1 MRENPHGNGDA
12 FRAGATKVMRI
23 SDFIER
29 SNAAKSPED
38 IFDLFGQAVSQFG
51 YNRVAF
57 GAVTPA
63 AQEMLALGNLKPAI
77 ALNYP
82 EDWVK
87 RYFEMRYQ
95 EIDPVVLLSSSRS
108 APMVWSS
115 LLIGDDLSPKQKKIF
130 TESREAGLNN
140 GVSIPVH
147 GPLGESYVVSLATD
161 TAEHHN
167 GEALGTL
174 QVLAIQFQLAYSQIA
189 RGQPETQAKFH
200 LTERERECLAWTA
213 RGKSAWAISMIL
225 GVSEHTVNF
234 HMKSAM
240 KKMGTTNRVSAV
252 VSAIQSG
259 LIVP

>member
-1 MRENPHGNGDA
+1 
-12 FRAGATKVMRI
+12 
-23 SDFIER
+23 
-29 SNAAKSPED
+29 
-38 IFDLFGQAVSQFG
+38 
-51 YNRVAF
+51 
-57 GAVTPA
+57 
-63 AQEMLALGNLKPAI
+63 
-77 ALNYP
+77 
-82 EDWVK
+82 
-87 RYFEMRYQ
+87 
-95 EIDPVVLLSSSRS
+95 
-108 APMVWSS
+108 
-115 LLIGDDLSPKQKKIF
+115 
-130 TESREAGLNN
+130 
-140 GVSIPVH
+140 
-147 GPLGESYVVSLATD
+147 VSLATD

-174 QVLAIQFQLAYSQIA
+174 QVLAIQFQLAYSQMA

>member
-1 MRENPHGNGDA
+1 
-12 FRAGATKVMRI
+12 MRI

-29 SNAAKSPED
+29 SNAAHSPDD
-38 IFDLFGQAVSQFG
+38 IFDLLGQAVSQFG

-63 AQEMLALGNLKPAI
+63 AQDMLALGNLKPAV

-87 RYFEMRYQ
+87 RYFEERYQ
-95 EIDPVVLLSSSRS
+95 EVDPIVLLASSRS
-108 APMVWSS
+108 APMLWSELQS
-115 LLIGDDLSPKQKKIF
+115 GDDLSPKQKRMF
-130 TESREAGLNN
+130 SESREAGLLN
-140 GVSIPVH
+140 GLSIPVH

-161 TAEHHN
+161 TPGSDN
-167 GEALGTL
+167 GINLGSL

-189 RGQPETQAKFH
+189 RQHPEVKKGFH

-213 RGKSAWAISMIL
+213 KGKSAWVIGMIL

-234 HMKSAM
+234 HLKSAM
-240 KKMGTTNRVSAV
+240 KKMGTTNRVTAV
-252 VSAIQSG
+252 VSALQNG
-259 LIVP
+259 LIAP